1 MIYFYRTPYTGRDNP
16 LQYHHNRPHSM
27 NKLSDSA
34 KHPWFSVGFLALM
47 PIIVLW
53 PATMSA
59 VNAQQRA
66 LWGINSQLIAS
77 VITPAIE
84 ANRFP
89 QRIALPNFPVRGDL
103 AVRYTIDA
111 ALQGEAQR
119 LLQKY
124 NPDYGVLVAL
134 EPDSGRVLAMAS
146 SARDEND
153 ARNLTMVNSYP
164 AASISKI
171 ITAVAAINENKAAAN
186 TIIPFNG
193 KATSL
198 YKKSVF
204 EHRNN
209 KWTRKYSLGEA
220 FARSVNTVFGRVGA
234 LEVGGETMLDYARRL
249 GFNGRF
255 ASDFAFG
262 NGAIDVDPAD
272 AWQVAEMASGYT
284 TRNTLSPIH
293 GAALAATAV
302 NGGYLVAP
310 ALVKAIIGP
319 NGVPLYWH
327 EQPAKSQVMRE
338 DTARQLKKMMRATV
352 VAGSAKR
359 SFSGFNRGPLKDV
372 VIGGKTGSLTGF
384 SPKGK
389 YDWFVGFAEMGERKI
404 AYAALCINKKRWYVK
419 STRLARELLE
429 FYFREKPLQS
439 AGVSAS

>member
-1 MIYFYRTPYTGRDNP
+1 
-16 LQYHHNRPHSM
+16 M
-27 NKLSDSA
+27 NNLSDSA
-34 KHPWFSVGFLALM
+34 KHPWFSSRLLLAFL

-59 VNAQQRA
+59 VNAEQRA
-66 LWGINSQLIAS
+66 LWGIDPQLIAS

-89 QRIALPNFPVRGDL
+89 ENITLPDFPVRGNL
-103 AVRYTIDA
+103 GMRYTIDA
-111 ALQGEAQR
+111 ALQTHAQR
-119 LLQKY
+119 LLKKY
-124 NPDYGVLVAL
+124 NPDYGMLVIL

-146 SARDEND
+146 SARNKSH
-153 ARNLTMVNSYP
+153 AGNLTMNNNYP

-193 KATSL
+193 KSTSL

-204 EHRNN
+204 RHRNN
-209 KWTRKYSLGEA
+209 KWTRKYSLGKA
-220 FARSVNTVFGRVGA
+220 FARSVNSVFGRVGA
-234 LEVGGETMLDYARRL
+234 LDVGGEIMLDYARRL

-255 ASDFAFG
+255 ASDFVFG
-262 NGAIDVDPAD
+262 NGAVDVDPAD

-293 GAALAATAV
+293 GAVLAATAV
-302 NGGYLVAP
+302 NGGNLVAP
-310 ALVKAIIGP
+310 VLVKAIIGP
-319 NGVPLYWH
+319 NGVPLYWN
-327 EQPAKSQVMRE
+327 EQPAKSKVMSE
-338 DTARQLKKMMRATV
+338 DTARQLKKMMRTTV
-352 VAGSAKR
+352 VTGSAKQA
-359 SFSGFNRGPLKDV
+359 FSGFNRGALKNV

-384 SPKGK
+384 TPKGK

-404 AYAALCINKKRWYVK
+404 AYATLCINKKIWYVK
-419 STRLARELLE
+419 STQLAREMLE
-429 FYFREKPLQS
+429 FYFRAKPSQNGPSQS